1 MVGRHDSTLSE
12 VPMKVL
18 VTGGVRSGKSFHA
31 ESLLVAEP
39 HVTYV
44 APGPEADVDADPD
57 WAARVAIHR
66 ARRPTHWG
74 TIETHDIGAAV
85 RVAEGAVLIDCLGTW
100 LTSVIDELD
109 GWDQLREDW
118 EPVLM
123 DRLADAADAI
133 AKHDGTVVVVT
144 NEVGMSV
151 VPEQRSGRVFRD
163 LLGTVNQRVA
173 QECDDVLLVVA
184 GRALRL

>member
-1 MVGRHDSTLSE
+1 
-12 VPMKVL
+12 MKVL

-31 ESLLVAEP
+31 ESLLVAAP
-39 HVTYV
+39 RVTYV
-44 APGPEADVDADPD
+44 APGPEPDVDLDPE

-66 ARRPTHWG
+66 ARRPDHWD
-74 TIETHDIGAAV
+74 TIETHDLAAAV
-85 RVAEGAVLIDCLGTW
+85 RGADGAVLIDCLGTW

-109 GWDQLREDW
+109 GWDQVRDDW
-118 EPVLM
+118 EPVLL
-123 DRLADAADAI
+123 DRLADTVEAI
-133 AKHDGTVVVVT
+133 AEHDGTVVAVT

-151 VPEQRSGRVFRD
+151 VPEHRSGRVFRD
-163 LLGTVNQRVA
+163 LLGIVNQRVA